1 MKRNCFWLDRLSLR
15 AAIVLCFAIGMATES
30 LGQPRTEYRAFWV
43 DTFNTILNTPSDVTT
58 VVNNAK
64 AAKANALFV
73 QVRRRGDSWYPNSL
87 EPLGDRTPIQ
97 PGFDP
102 LQDMITKAHAE
113 GIEVHAFVIMAA
125 VWGRAPNLFPPEN
138 PNHVFNLHGGFDA
151 ATNTIV
157 PGPNNWLTR
166 TLLPDVTTPGITYQG
181 HRFGSDFWV
190 DFGHPDAEEY
200 TVNVIDHLVRNYN
213 IDGLHLD
220 RIRYPEFSVA
230 AGQPTQTPA
239 NGTNIGYNPV
249 SVARFNA
256 HYGRTGNPATN
267 DPLWSQWRR
276 DQVTNIVRR
285 VYLNAIDVK
294 PQLKMSGAYIAFGGI
309 ANTNDSTWNSAEAY
323 WRVYQDWRAWTQEGI
338 TDMAMPMVY
347 KAEHSA
353 TIRPQYDQWDAWLR
367 THLYNR
373 AGVMGQGAFN
383 NAIEGSLRQ
392 TRRTL
397 TPVGGTNLSGII
409 FFSMATSNIA
419 VTNNPFAI
427 PSPVTT
433 PARPFLEF
441 ASGLTTGKSVNTLT
455 LYEPAGLTPIFAG
468 PAQIPVFQWK
478 FAPTKGHLK
487 GFARRANSSA
497 LDTAAVT
504 IRNLNTNATRSGA
517 TDGGGFYGGVD
528 LDPGSY
534 LVKAELGP
542 DTVWSCVSNVAA
554 GLVTTADLNP
564 ETVAPVT
571 TLTASPAAPDG
582 SNGWYV
588 TTPTITLSA
597 TDSCSGVVSTEY
609 SVNNGATWQP
619 YMSPINITQEGTTT
633 ILFRSTDRAGNTEIA
648 GSRTFMVDLTD
659 PSVQITANPSRIW
672 PPNGEMTN
680 ITLSGSGADAVS
692 GLSQVSYVVTD
703 EYGTALSIG
712 TRSLTGNS
720 ANWTESIALEASRN
734 GDDLDGR
741 LYTIVATIT
750 DIAGR
755 TSTATTSVTVLHD
768 QRRPN

>member
-1 MKRNCFWLDRLSLR
+1 
-15 AAIVLCFAIGMATES
+15 
-30 LGQPRTEYRAFWV
+30 
-43 DTFNTILNTPSDVTT
+43 
-58 VVNNAK
+58 
-64 AAKANALFV
+64 
-73 QVRRRGDSWYPNSL
+73 
-87 EPLGDRTPIQ
+87 
-97 PGFDP
+97 
-102 LQDMITKAHAE
+102 
-113 GIEVHAFVIMAA
+113 
-125 VWGRAPNLFPPEN
+125 
-138 PNHVFNLHGGFDA
+138 
-151 ATNTIV
+151 
-157 PGPNNWLTR
+157 
-166 TLLPDVTTPGITYQG
+166 
-181 HRFGSDFWV
+181 
-190 DFGHPDAEEY
+190 
-200 TVNVIDHLVRNYN
+200 
-213 IDGLHLD
+213 
-220 RIRYPEFSVA
+220 
-230 AGQPTQTPA
+230 
-239 NGTNIGYNPV
+239 
-249 SVARFNA
+249 
-256 HYGRTGNPATN
+256 
-267 DPLWSQWRR
+267 
-276 DQVTNIVRR
+276 
-285 VYLNAIDVK
+285 
-294 PQLKMSGAYIAFGGI
+294 
-309 ANTNDSTWNSAEAY
+309 
-323 WRVYQDWRAWTQEGI
+323 
-338 TDMAMPMVY
+338 
-347 KAEHSA
+347 
-353 TIRPQYDQWDAWLR
+353 
-367 THLYNR
+367 
-373 AGVMGQGAFN
+373 
-383 NAIEGSLRQ
+383 
-392 TRRTL
+392 
-397 TPVGGTNLSGII
+397 
-409 FFSMATSNIA
+409 MATSNIA

-619 YMSPINITQEGTTT
+619 YVSPINITQEGTTT